1 MMSGLVCRGWRFKAL
16 PLLALLF
23 TLLAACSTS
32 AAPRA
37 AAGTIL
43 ASTSASMDDAFP
55 LDGQRVTGSIL
66 VFVAEGSGGLDYVE
80 FKLRNADGDVVLRN
94 RDYEAPYTPTRDGGP
109 LDLNA
114 FAPGK
119 LVLQASTALTDGTV
133 VRGQAEFEVAE
144 ASTEPEP
151 TDPKPTDPEPTDPE
165 PTDPE
170 PTDPKPTDPK
180 PTDPEPTDP
189 EPEPTP
195 PSPSKPAPT
204 PDPVVPGTG
213 IWQPRPGTSW
223 QWQLSGKLDTSVN
236 ADVYDVDLEN
246 TSAST
251 IAQLH
256 SQGRRVICYISAGTY
271 EPGRGD
277 ASKFP
282 ESVKGKKMEDWNE
295 LWLDIRNITAL
306 APVMLARMDSA
317 VAKGCDALEPDNIDG
332 YNNNTGFPLKA
343 ADQLAYNRWL
353 ANSAHERGL
362 AIGLKNDLE
371 QVKDLVDY
379 FDFAINEECFS
390 YGECDLLL
398 PFIRADKAV
407 FGAEYELRTSSF
419 CSQANSMNMDFILKN
434 WDLDAYREACR

>member
-1 MMSGLVCRGWRFKAL
+1 MISGSVRRGGRVRAL
-16 PLLALLF
+16 PVLGLLVIM
-23 TLLAACSTS
+23 LAACATS

-37 AAGTIL
+37 SAGTIL
-43 ASTSASMDDAFP
+43 ASTTASMDDAFP

-80 FKLRNADGDVVLRN
+80 FRLRNADGGTVLQH
-94 RDYEAPYTPTRDGGP
+94 RDYEAPFTPTRDGGP
-109 LDLNA
+109 LDLTA
-114 FAPGK
+114 FGPGK
-119 LVLQASTALTDGTV
+119 LVLNASTALTDGTV
-133 VRGQAEFEVAE
+133 VRGQAEFEVTE
-144 ASTEPEP
+144 PDPEPEPTEPEP
-151 TDPKPTDPEPTDPE
+151 TEPEPTDPE
-165 PTDPE
+165 PTE
-170 PTDPKPTDPK
+170 
-180 PTDPEPTDP
+180 PEPTDP
-189 EPEPTP
+189 EEPETPTPPAPEEPTP
-195 PSPSKPAPT
+195 PSKPAPT
-204 PDPVVPGTG
+204 PDPVVPGDG

-223 QWQLSGKLDTSVN
+223 QWQLSGKLDTSVK

-256 SQGRRVICYISAGTY
+256 AQGRRVICYISAGTY

-306 APVMLARMDSA
+306 SPIMLARMDSA
-317 VAKGCDALEPDNIDG
+317 VAKGCDAIEPDNVDG
-332 YNNNTGFPLKA
+332 YLNNTGFPLKA

-390 YGECDLLL
+390 YKECDLLL
-398 PFIRADKAV
+398 PFVRANKAV
-407 FGAEYELRTSSF
+407 FGAEYELSTGSF
-419 CSQANSMNMDFILKN
+419 CADANSKNMDFILKN
-434 WDLDAYREACR
+434 WDLDAYRVACR